1 MTAPRLVVAADGG
14 NSKTDLVVAT
24 IEAEVLA
31 RVTGPGTRP
40 DVDGVPATA
49 AELAELTRVALRAA
63 GLPGD
68 TPIEVGVYYLANVDF
83 PDDEAAM
90 HAALVDH
97 AVAGEVEVGNDT
109 FAVLEAG
116 SRRGWG
122 IALVCGAGINA
133 VGLHPDGRRE
143 RFLGIGAFSG
153 DWGGGW
159 SVAVAGIGA
168 AVRAGDG
175 RGPATALRVL
185 VTSAFEAE
193 PEAVAI
199 AADRGTITRRQVL
212 SFAPVVLRAAADGD
226 EVAVGI
232 AQQLADEVASF
243 GAALVQ
249 RMGLAASDVDIVLGG
264 GVLQAGNPVVQAGIT
279 ARLRTAAPHARLRT
293 LAVPPVAG
301 ALAGALRL
309 AGADDVAI
317 ERARTFLGEP
327 TGVAQ

>member
-1 MTAPRLVVAADGG
+1 MTAARLVVAADGG
-14 NSKTDLVVAT
+14 NSKTDLVIAT
-24 IEAEVLA
+24 FEADVLA
-31 RVTGPGTRP
+31 RVTGAGTRP
-40 DVDGVPATA
+40 DVDGVPTTA
-49 AELAELTRVALRAA
+49 GELAELTQSAVRAT

-68 TPIEVGVYYLANVDF
+68 VPIEVGTYYLANVDF
-83 PDDEAAM
+83 PEDEVAM
-90 HAALVDH
+90 HAALAGH
-97 AVAGEVEVGNDT
+97 GVARQVEVGNDT

-175 RGPATALRVL
+175 RGKPTTLREV
-185 VTSAFEAE
+185 VEAAFGAD
-193 PEAVAI
+193 PESVAV
-199 AADRGTITRRQVL
+199 AADRGAITHRQVL
-212 SFAPVVLRAAADGD
+212 GFAPAVLQAARDGD
-226 EVAVGI
+226 PVAVGI
-232 AQQLADEVASF
+232 AERLGDEVASF
-243 GAALVQ
+243 GTALLH
-249 RMGLAASDVDIVLGG
+249 RMRLGGSDVEIVLGG
-264 GVLQAGNPVVQAGIT
+264 GILQSGNPVVQNRIEES
-279 ARLRTAAPHARLRT
+279 LRSVAPKAQLCT

-309 AGADDVAI
+309 AGVGEPAI
-317 ERARTFLGEP
+317 TRARTCL
-327 TGVAQ
+327 